1 MTGRRPVVVI
11 TGCTPLGAYLASKL
25 DQDGCRVGVVDRSE
39 SAFTLLAEG
48 FSGVCVEGEPLDL
61 AVLERAGIGPTAHFI
76 GTMPK
81 DDLNLA
87 LGIVCRKTTGVR
99 TVLVQVGDP
108 ARAGAYE
115 DLGIKTVCPARL
127 VGEELK
133 RRITGSGNTGTTR
146 LFVGGKM
153 KTLFVVIVGC
163 GRLGSHLAN
172 LLSHEGH
179 RVVVVDRDDRAF
191 EKLAADL
198 YSGSRIAGDASE
210 PSVLKQAGV
219 GKADLLIT
227 ATHDDNVNL
236 MVALVAKKVLGARKV
251 MARVYDPAR
260 EELYRDVG
268 LETVCPTLIAG
279 EAFFKLLYQ
288 ATDHQG
294 AEG

>member
-1 MTGRRPVVVI
+1 MAAELRNR
-11 TGCTPLGAYLASKL
+11 
-25 DQDGCRVGVVDRSE
+25 QDR
-39 SAFTLLAEG
+39 
-48 FSGVCVEGEPLDL
+48 
-61 AVLERAGIGPTAHFI
+61 
-76 GTMPK
+76 PK

-108 ARAGAYE
+108 ARAGAYV

-133 RRITGSGNTGTTR
+133 RRITGSENTGTTR
-146 LFVGGKM
+146 LVVGGKM